1 MVREVK
7 TTTIEKKYTDKK
19 GVERT
24 LTIEYAKAAD
34 RLKQFREDCP
44 RGVIETNFQIDSGN
58 IIFTAKVTKDGTKE
72 SATATAHAMGIN
84 NGDKAFEKLETI
96 SVARALALLGY
107 LAGGEVASSEEMEE
121 FYEYKFEKYKTDIE
135 QAKSVDELM
144 SLFNEMNA
152 DEKKEFT
159 NLLSNRKKELLDEAK

>member
-1 MVREVK
+1 MVKEVK

-44 RGVIETNFQIDSGN
+44 RGVIETNFVIQDGQ
-58 IIFTAKVTKDGTKE
+58 IIFTAKVSKDSTAN
-72 SATATAHAMGIN
+72 SATATGHAMGRN
-84 NGDKAFEKLETI
+84 TGEKAFEKLETI

-121 FYEYKFEKYKTDIE
+121 FYEYKFEKYQERIEKAKT
-135 QAKSVDELM
+135 VPELVGI
-144 SLFNEMNA
+144 FNEMNP

-159 NLLSNRKKELLDEAK
+159 EMLGAKRKELTHA